1 MNKFFKMSL
10 VAAAVAVTGTASAGT
25 FTGNDTTVAKITANE
40 NVIIFSTEGLAVG
53 TTAANLQAG
62 PVISYKLGAAY
73 IIGDQLTM
81 TFVNDMD
88 ATKTVLPTTIMVDTA
103 EFNLISSDA
112 TTFVYRV
119 VTGTAKAGSLFV
131 VPQSKVTA
139 ADIQNNTK
147 NGLVFSATNLVGNTV
162 TASATKNNGQVVH
175 DLDTTDTASTADSRI
190 LALSSTQFGTSKV
203 TQKFNAVVDDSTAG
217 ASEVFV
223 SGTDDV
229 MTVAYTAPKVMPT
242 KALLGTND
250 GVNNLTASKVAPV
263 MTVAA
268 TLPFIQVAKYTITS
282 AAGTVSAADQVGA
295 TDITVTYPTGTT
307 VPNDTL
313 TITPKTGASV
323 PSMGAYTFDAS
334 IASNSVDVLVTGA
347 SNAGAWTLTGS
358 DMVEIPYMPYG
369 TGLSQVVY
377 ATNTSVSDVEV
388 SATATDEAGTVYDL
402 GVIATA
408 NASSVTKLSTDLKY
422 GLEAKGFSSGKVAIV
437 LTFRG
442 NSTDVITDAIQVQSG
457 YNANGTDRGFVTNT
471 SNGAK

>member
-25 FTGNDTTVAKITANE
+25 FTGNDTKAKTTANE
-40 NVIIFSTEGLAVG
+40 SAVVFSAEGYATLAV
-53 TTAANLQAG
+53 TDLQAG
-62 PVISYKLGAAY
+62 PVLAYTLGAAY
-73 IIGDQLTM
+73 IVGDELTL
-81 TFVNDMD
+81 TLTNGHD
-88 ATKTVLPTTIMVDTA
+88 ATKSVFPTSIKVDTA
-103 EFNLISSDA
+103 DFNLISSSA
-112 TTFVYRV
+112 TVITYRV
-119 VTGTAKAGSLFV
+119 VAGAASVGSVFTLPQQKLTTADLSNSA
-131 VPQSKVTA
+131 
-139 ADIQNNTK
+139 K
-147 NGLVFSATNLVGNTV
+147 NGLVYAPASLLGETVVAT
-162 TASATKNNGQVVH
+162 ATKNNGAPGTH
-175 DLDTTDTASTADSRI
+175 DLDTTTAVSGADANI
-190 LALSSTQFGTSKV
+190 LAISTTQFGTSKV
-203 TQKFNAVVDDSTAG
+203 TQKFNAVVDDSTDG

-223 SGTDDV
+223 SGTNDA

-242 KALLGTND
+242 TALLGTND

-282 AAGTVSAADQVGA
+282 AAGTVSAADQAGS

-323 PSMGAYTFDAS
+323 PTMGAYAFDAS
-334 IASNSVDVLVTGA
+334 IASNGVDVLVTGA
-347 SNAGAWTLTGS
+347 ANAGAWTLTGS

-377 ATNTSVSDVEV
+377 ATNKSASDVEV

-422 GLEAKGFSSGKVAIV
+422 GLEAKGFNSGKVAIV

-442 NSTDVITDAIQVQSG
+442 NSTDVITDSIQVQSG